1 MKIITTVFIAAVT
14 FGAVNILVPKEKKT
28 LKYLISVV
36 FLALGISLIAG
47 ISFNLNDYNKTISEY
62 KTKAEAITNER
73 LTELKKNQTKELIED
88 ILKKNNIKYSEILVF
103 ANNLNNNSI
112 KISKVIIRTDEEP
125 LKILGLIKEIDCEKE
140 ILGNGG

>member
-36 FLALGISLIAG
+36 FLALGISLTAG

-88 ILKKNNIKYSEILVF
+88 IFKKNNVKYSEILVF

-112 KISKVIIRTDEEP
+112 KISKVVIRTDEEP